1 MILADLVSSISQAL
15 PRLIA
20 DSGWLLPDEEA
31 IGGADIRYVFVRPD
45 GSGER
50 NGAGPEGDW
59 ECLRGARLGIL
70 GPGQNS
76 DAVAR
81 IARERF
87 GADIFHWRGADVPGH
102 TLAEVLAAPVIC
114 VGLPWSCDLPAQVLE
129 QKLAPVNAQR
139 ILVVWKRSGAIERA
153 LAHLGQH
160 YVEPVCLSSLAAV
173 ACVSKFHLVRL
184 FTATLGVTP
193 HRYQVMLR
201 LSGAKAMLRQGAR
214 ITEAAHGVGFSDNS
228 HLNRSFRSVL
238 GMTPTQY
245 QRSLVSQR
253 AISF

>member
-1 MILADLVSSISQAL
+1 MIPADLVGSISHAL

-20 DSGWLLPDEEA
+20 DCGWSLPDDDA
-31 IGGADIRYVFVRPD
+31 IGGADIRYAFVRPD

-50 NGAGPEGDW
+50 NGDGPDGDW
-59 ECLRGARLGIL
+59 ECLRGARVGIL

-76 DAVAR
+76 DSMAR
-81 IARERF
+81 IARDRF
-87 GADIFHWRGADVPGH
+87 DAEILHWKGAHVPGH

-129 QKLAPVNAQR
+129 QQLAPVNAQR

-184 FTATLGVTP
+184 FNATLGVTP

-201 LSGAKAMLRQGAR
+201 LSRAKAMLREGAR

-245 QRSLVSQR
+245 QQSLASQR